1 MYRQMTLRK
10 NGLRGRDDTEATR
23 KCGLAWNTA
32 RLFVMENGVRLATED
47 LQSVTL
53 YTFLPKKGYSRCWF
67 SLRIWNRVR
76 RALIAKQPK
85 IRPGPKLSALILLIG
100 RLRLVKRDSAIHA
113 GSGVLLPQWRTPYC
127 KSWSLAP
134 RSCHCN
140 YVRGTIYWHDFN
152 NYVKVNTSRQSETT
166 AVTEYMGRLLAV
178 RFVDRTIL
186 EDTHF
191 ETSFKMGVL

>member
-1 MYRQMTLRK
+1 MYRQKTLRK
-10 NGLRGRDDTEATR
+10 NGLRDRDDTKAT
-23 KCGLAWNTA
+23 KECGLAWNTA
-32 RLFVMENGVRLATED
+32 RRFVMDSGVRLATED

-67 SLRIWNRVR
+67 SSRICNRVR

-100 RLRLVKRDSAIHA
+100 RLRLVKRDSAIHGA
-113 GSGVLLPQWRTPYC
+113 SLSQWRTPYC
-127 KSWSLAP
+127 KSWSLGT
-134 RSCHCN
+134 RSC
-140 YVRGTIYWHDFN
+140 VRGTIYWHDFN

-166 AVTEYMGRLLAV
+166 AVTEYMGRLLAG